1 MNKTEIKKAINKA
14 VYQYAESLGYNVHDD
29 NDGSYVT
36 FVKSG
41 RSSGGK
47 DAIDYSRSQHE
58 TYVLNWA
65 SSETKADAELIDNY
79 AQEQVKKYS

>member
-14 VYQYAESLGYNVHDD
+14 VYQYAESLGYSVHDD

-36 FVKSG
+36 FVKDGNSNG
-41 RSSGGK
+41 Q
-47 DAIDYSRSQHE
+47 DAIDYSRSRHE

-65 SSETKADAELIDNY
+65 SSETKADAALIDDY
-79 AQEQVKKYS
+79 AKEQVSKYI